1 MTYSIGEEMRTTFD
15 RIRHAIFFEL
25 IGLVII
31 VGILS
36 QFGFE
41 MGHVGMMGVLFSVVA
56 TGWNYVYNI
65 GFDRYMLNKTGSV
78 NKSSLIRILHA
89 LGFEGG
95 LLFLTIPLMALILS
109 ISLWDAFVLDIGLVI
124 FYLFYAYVYN
134 LSYDKLF
141 PVPLIIK

>member
-1 MTYSIGEEMRTTFD
+1 MRTTFD

-41 MGHVGMMGVLFSVVA
+41 MGHVGMMGVLFSVIA

-109 ISLWDAFVLDIGLVI
+109 ISLWDAFVLDMGLVI

-141 PVPLIIK
+141 PIKATKLV